1 MKDLHCQL
9 QCNGE
14 SSPKGTVLY
23 PLSSVLSYHSL
34 SPLHLK
40 YTLAISAMVE
50 PNTYNQA
57 IKSKEWTQAM
67 KDELTALETNQT
79 WYLTELPRGKTPIGF
94 QT

>member
-1 MKDLHCQL
+1 
-9 QCNGE
+9 
-14 SSPKGTVLY
+14 
-23 PLSSVLSYHSL
+23 
-34 SPLHLK
+34 
-40 YTLAISAMVE
+40 MVE